1 MGGLDTRW
9 NRFEKSDGF
18 MRRGYRRLSWRRGSV
33 VQSQRSNVFLGMKL
47 GRGFKLYQQLT
58 LIGHL
63 GNDPELRHTPSGVP
77 VASFSLAVNR
87 TWTNPE
93 GERQDK
99 TTWFRVTT
107 WRKQAELV
115 NQYLQKGSKVLVV
128 GEIEEA
134 RPYTDRDGN
143 QRASLE
149 VNAHNVRFLSGQGE
163 REDGAPAR
171 SSNSSKGSNQRTERH
186 ELRDEDIP
194 F

>member
-1 MGGLDTRW
+1 M
-9 NRFEKSDGF
+9 
-18 MRRGYRRLSWRRGSV
+18 
-33 VQSQRSNVFLGMKL
+33 
-47 GRGFKLYQQLT
+47 YQQLT

-63 GNDPELRHTPSGVP
+63 GNDPELRHTPTGVP

-87 TWTNPE
+87 TWTNQD

-115 NQYLQKGSKVLVV
+115 NQYLTKGSKVLVV

-149 VNAHNVRFLSGQGE
+149 VNAQTVRFLSSQGE

-171 SSNSSKGSNQRTERH
+171 SSNSSKTGQTARH

>member
-1 MGGLDTRW
+1 M
-9 NRFEKSDGF
+9 
-18 MRRGYRRLSWRRGSV
+18 
-33 VQSQRSNVFLGMKL
+33 
-47 GRGFKLYQQLT
+47 YQQLT

-87 TWTNPE
+87 TWTNQD

-99 TTWFRVTT
+99 TTWFRVST

-149 VNAHNVRFLSGQGE
+149 VNAHNVKFLSSQGE

-171 SSNSSKGSNQRTERH
+171 SSNSSSQNTNRRD
-186 ELRDEDIP
+186 LREEDIP

>member
-1 MGGLDTRW
+1 M
-9 NRFEKSDGF
+9 
-18 MRRGYRRLSWRRGSV
+18 
-33 VQSQRSNVFLGMKL
+33 
-47 GRGFKLYQQLT
+47 YQQLT

-87 TWTNPE
+87 TWTNQD

-115 NQYLQKGSKVLVV
+115 NQYLTKGSKVLVV

-149 VNAHNVRFLSGQGE
+149 VNAQTVRFLSSQGE

-171 SSNSSKGSNQRTERH
+171 SSNSSTSSKTGQTARH

>member
-1 MGGLDTRW
+1 M
-9 NRFEKSDGF
+9 
-18 MRRGYRRLSWRRGSV
+18 
-33 VQSQRSNVFLGMKL
+33 
-47 GRGFKLYQQLT
+47 YQQLT

-77 VASFSLAVNR
+77 VASFSLAVKR
-87 TWTNPE
+87 TWTNQD

-115 NQYLQKGSKVLVV
+115 NQYLTKGSKVLVV

-149 VNAHNVRFLSGQGE
+149 VNAHNVKFLSSQGE

-171 SSNSSKGSNQRTERH
+171 SSNSSNKQTARH